1 MSKLRIRPKPKS
13 KRWLLW
19 LALIPILITSL
30 TGLTQSNEL
39 VNYISQ
45 YTGVAPKIITNP
57 YRPAPPAWP
66 VASEEYHSKNIIVYD
81 LSRKQILFRKN
92 IDTPVPVA
100 SLTKI
105 MTAILAIE
113 KLPNLN
119 DTTKVSATTINQMQ
133 ARNASVAGF
142 SSGEM
147 LRYIDLLYG
156 VILPSGGEA
165 SLTLAEAIAS
175 NETEFVNL
183 MNARAKELNMTQTN
197 FANSTGLDAKGQES
211 TIRDLTRLLRYA
223 LKNPTFRQIFTTA
236 EFQTSA
242 TNYRP
247 QGIKLKHSIL
257 SNISSDEQPDFKI
270 LGGKSG
276 TTYAAGLCWATLAQ
290 KSEREFLIITL
301 GAPLDNLYSPTLYQK
316 KDLLSIMQTIN

>member
-1 MSKLRIRPKPKS
+1 MSKLQIKPRPKS
-13 KRWLLW
+13 KRWLFW
-19 LALIPILITSL
+19 LALMFILITSL
-30 TGLTQSNEL
+30 IGLTQSNKL

-45 YTGVAPKIITNP
+45 YMGVAPEVITHP
-57 YRPAPPAWP
+57 YLPAPPTWP
-66 VASEEYHSKNIIVYD
+66 VVSEEYHSKNIIVYD

-92 IDTPVPVA
+92 IDAPVPVA

-133 ARNASVAGF
+133 VRNASIAGF

-156 VILPSGGEA
+156 VMLPSGGEA

-183 MNARAKELNMTQTN
+183 MNTRAKELNMTRTN
-197 FANSTGLDAKGQES
+197 FTNSTGLDAEGQES
-211 TIRDLTRLLRYA
+211 TTRDLVRLLRHA
-223 LKNPTFRQIFTTA
+223 LKTRLFDKYLQQLN
-236 EFQTSA
+236 S
-242 TNYRP
+242 
-247 QGIKLKHSIL
+247 KL
-257 SNISSDEQPDFKI
+257 
-270 LGGKSG
+270 
-276 TTYAAGLCWATLAQ
+276 A
-290 KSEREFLIITL
+290 RLIIV
-301 GAPLDNLYSPTLYQK
+301 PK
-316 KDLLSIMQTIN
+316 E